1 MQSEKN
7 LGNWIQTF
15 DFGHLLP
22 FLARLPLPIGEGL
35 ARCRGLVQA
44 IFDYEWRSMALGQR
58 YIRSRTREAMN
69 IMLPNTGN
77 LKRIRATAARFIHNS
92 REEWQSCLFRHK
104 IMSAISGRSTVER
117 LDELTAIQ
125 KQGRGMVLVSC
136 HLDSFC
142 MGIVLMGMRG
152 LRLNAVSTAMIED
165 LRIHPAVRAFFQ
177 NKYRTME
184 TLMSGGIRNCETDMP
199 FFYKALEQ
207 GEIVILMGDIPGSK
221 SDIHISFCGRSFR
234 MPLGAWHM
242 AVKTKSLLGAY
253 VCIRESLGTY
263 RVVCLP
269 PFEPDPEDALK
280 SMKPLYSFLETWILK
295 YPQRWVAADL
305 LPAYGN

>member
-1 MQSEKN
+1 MQSGKN
-7 LGNWIQTF
+7 LGNWIQSF

-58 YIRSRTREAMN
+58 YIRNRTWEAMN
-69 IMLPNTGN
+69 IMMPNAGN
-77 LKRIRATAARFIHNS
+77 LKQILATTARFIHNS
-92 REEWQSCLFRHK
+92 REEWQSCLFRHES
-104 IMSAISGRSTVER
+104 MSAISGRSTLER
-117 LDELTAIQ
+117 QDELTAIQ

-142 MGIVLMGMRG
+142 MGMVLMGMKG
-152 LRLNAVSTAMIED
+152 LKIHCINTSMIED
-165 LRIHPAVRAFFQ
+165 PRIHPAVREFFQ
-177 NKYRTME
+177 RKYRDME
-184 TLMSGGIRNCETDMP
+184 ARMNGRMPYYQTEMP
-199 FFYKALEQ
+199 FFYEVLEK
-207 GEIVILMGDIPGSK
+207 GEIVTLMADIPGTK
-221 SDIHISFCGRSFR
+221 SDIHISFCGRPFR
-234 MPLGAWHM
+234 MPLSPWHM
-242 AVKTKSLLGAY
+242 AVKTESLLGAY
-253 VCIRESLGTY
+253 VCIREGLGSY
-263 RVVCLP
+263 RIVCIP